1 MRHLRGEWCR
11 LDKSILNDYIDAC
24 AFIKDTETEIKKL
37 EKKKRIV
44 QDRVRGSNPE
54 WPYEPISFNL
64 GGTVE
69 TVADAGRIQ
78 HEKRLLSIQKDKA
91 EDLKLQV
98 EEWMQEI
105 PFRMN
110 RIITY
115 KIFKDLTWEE
125 VATLMGRKAT
135 ADSIRMEFNNFM
147 KN

>member
-1 MRHLRGEWCR
+1 M
-11 LDKSILNDYIDAC
+11 DKNILNDYIDAC
-24 AFIKDTETEIKKL
+24 EFMKETETEIKKL
-37 EKKKRIV
+37 KKKRRMV
-44 QDRVRGSNPE
+44 QDRVKGSNPE
-54 WPYEPISFNL
+54 FPYEPMSFNL

-69 TVADAGRIQ
+69 TVSDAGRIQ
-78 HEKRLLSIQKDKA
+78 YEERLLSIQRDNA
-91 EDLKLQV
+91 EELKLKV
-98 EEWMQEI
+98 EEWMQKI

-147 KN
+147 KK

>member
-1 MRHLRGEWCR
+1 M
-11 LDKSILNDYIDAC
+11 DKNILNDYIDAC
-24 AFIKDTETEIKKL
+24 EFMKETETEIKKL
-37 EKKKRIV
+37 KKKRRMV
-44 QDRVRGSNPE
+44 QDRVKGSNPE
-54 WPYEPISFNL
+54 FPYEPMSFNL

-78 HEKRLLSIQKDKA
+78 HEERLLSIQRNNA
-91 EDLKLQV
+91 EELKLKV

-147 KN
+147 KK